1 MFGIYCI
8 LHYIIYFVLVNVW
21 SYAITQ
27 IIPRRRKAL
36 RQMQSS
42 CLAHQERFVNWSRYI
57 KCGLREWKRVVFFLS
72 CAAKNNSF
80 FDEKTKKKSD
90 RLEVDQDGFF
100 NSAIIIYGSH
110 PTAADC

>member
-1 MFGIYCI
+1 MLFFFCHV
-8 LHYIIYFVLVNVW
+8 LQKIIV
-21 SYAITQ
+21 
-27 IIPRRRKAL
+27 
-36 RQMQSS
+36 
-42 CLAHQERFVNWSRYI
+42 
-57 KCGLREWKRVVFFLS
+57 
-72 CAAKNNSF
+72 F

>member
-1 MFGIYCI
+1 MLF
-8 LHYIIYFVLVNVW
+8 
-21 SYAITQ
+21 
-27 IIPRRRKAL
+27 
-36 RQMQSS
+36 
-42 CLAHQERFVNWSRYI
+42 
-57 KCGLREWKRVVFFLS
+57 FFLS

>member
-1 MFGIYCI
+1 
-8 LHYIIYFVLVNVW
+8 
-21 SYAITQ
+21 
-27 IIPRRRKAL
+27 
-36 RQMQSS
+36 MQSS

-80 FDEKTKKKSD
+80 FDEKTKKKKSD